1 MVFLQTGCSKEQE
14 TAQNPEAIR
23 KSAPVPL
30 TRNHAAVLDFKEKY
44 DDYVAGDSYSYNTLN
59 IDDAEWILEAAFN
72 YDHIIPDLY
81 EIDDFGITYV
91 DAEDL
96 IIPVGDYL
104 SDFTVSSSDL
114 FSIYS
119 DLLDQVVSV
128 SDMAPMS
135 DFEINPINQST
146 ARLTVRHA
154 SKAAPID
161 LYLQNTTPVVYDDYH
176 RSLETSDVIK
186 SEHWEDNAPTC
197 DPTGQSIVSN
207 IWSWEA
213 LMINLRASKTKFIT
227 NGSGSSPYWTNL
239 VFHDYGNDPFL
250 PISDPNCTYKGP
262 SSQDYTLGI
271 YGANPTYVN
280 GSSFADGHWAQCIS
294 KAQMQS
300 LEASMA
306 DILDDH
312 TTNPDEG
319 VMALKVKA
327 IKSHSITS
335 PAINNWTHHI
345 FEFTTGT
352 ENP

>member
-1 MVFLQTGCSKEQE
+1 MVFLQTSCSKDQA
-14 TAQNPEAIR
+14 TDQNPEAIR

-30 TRNHAAVLDFKEKY
+30 TRNHAAVLNFKESY

-72 YDHIIPDLY
+72 YDHVIPDLS

-91 DAEDL
+91 DADDHV
-96 IIPVGDYL
+96 IPVGDYL

-119 DLLDQVVSV
+119 DLLGQVVSV

-135 DFEINPINQST
+135 DFEINPINSST

-161 LYLQNTTPVVYDDYH
+161 LYLQHTTPVAYDDYH
-176 RSLETSDVIK
+176 RSWETSGNIK
-186 SEHWEDNAPTC
+186 SDHWISNAPTC
-197 DPTGQSIVSN
+197 GTPNVSS

-213 LMINLRASKTKFIT
+213 LMVNLRASKTKFIT

-262 SSQDYTLGI
+262 SSQDYTLDI
-271 YGANPTYVN
+271 YGANPTHVN

-312 TTNPDEG
+312 ITNPDEG
-319 VMALKVKA
+319 VMALTVKA
-327 IKSHSITS
+327 TEAHSTTS
-335 PAINNWTHHI
+335 PAISNWTHHI